1 MTDNH
6 KSKEQ
11 LIKELES
18 LRQENALLK
27 ASDARRKRA
36 DEAFWKMHERV
47 MFLAD
52 VIERSSQPFA
62 AVYPSGYIMTCNQA
76 YCDLTGYTK
85 EELQTISWDMD
96 LTPRE
101 WREHQAKMLAKMRC
115 TGEPV
120 RFQKEYVRKDGTRV
134 PVELLEHQVCNS
146 ENEVLYYYAF
156 VTDNTESERMKNE
169 LQKHRDN
176 LEEMVRERTNEI
188 IAANEKL
195 QHEILVRKKA
205 EEALLEQYNFLQRL
219 IDSIPNPIF
228 YKNTQGVY
236 EGCNTAYE
244 VFIGLPKEKIIG
256 KKAHDIA
263 PHNLADAYEEMDSRL
278 LQNPGVQVYEG
289 TVLYADG
296 TRHDVVFNKATY
308 TNTDGVLAGIIGVV
322 LDITD
327 CKRADMFLKIQAAG
341 TRKEKPS
348 EQNKDSCSGRNHS
361 ETFLQTISHGIRNNH
376 KVD

>member
-1 MTDNH
+1 
-6 KSKEQ
+6 
-11 LIKELES
+11 
-18 LRQENALLK
+18 
-27 ASDARRKRA
+27 
-36 DEAFWKMHERV
+36 
-47 MFLAD
+47 
-52 VIERSSQPFA
+52 
-62 AVYPSGYIMTCNQA
+62 
-76 YCDLTGYTK
+76 
-85 EELQTISWDMD
+85 
-96 LTPRE
+96 
-101 WREHQAKMLAKMRC
+101 
-115 TGEPV
+115 
-120 RFQKEYVRKDGTRV
+120 
-134 PVELLEHQVCNS
+134 
-146 ENEVLYYYAF
+146 
-156 VTDNTESERMKNE
+156 
-169 LQKHRDN
+169 
-176 LEEMVRERTNEI
+176 
-188 IAANEKL
+188 
-195 QHEILVRKKA
+195 VRKKA